1 MKMRLSELKI
11 KAPFLK
17 FNYMKNHSHILSSIQ
32 KIFSYLIALNLFQLF
47 IPILSK
53 FNLN

>member
-1 MKMRLSELKI
+1 MRLSELKI

-32 KIFSYLIALNLFQLF
+32 NIFSYLNALNLFQLF
-47 IPILSK
+47 IPIYAK
-53 FNLN
+53 